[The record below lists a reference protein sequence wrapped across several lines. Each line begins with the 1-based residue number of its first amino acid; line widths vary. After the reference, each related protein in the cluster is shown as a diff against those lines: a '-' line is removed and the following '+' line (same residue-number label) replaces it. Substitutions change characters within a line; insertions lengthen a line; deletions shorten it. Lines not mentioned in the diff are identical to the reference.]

1 MQEINSFLPLVL
13 FIVPALGAVVTA
25 LFGKERGLLREGIS
39 LTGVVLTLIVSMY
52 LVQRTLLAPDKN
64 IVYAAFYRN
73 IFIDGFSSMMALLIN
88 GMLLLIV
95 LYSLTYMKSLVD
107 SGKIADSG
115 LRLFY
120 SLVTTFNATMML
132 TVISNNLI
140 MLYIAVEAST
150 LATALLVC
158 FFRDGRG
165 LEAAYKYIVL
175 VVVGIAFALMG
186 CVLLYSSAVPH
197 ITGRNAVLLSEIG
210 KVASIIPRNV
220 GLVALACFI
229 IGFSTKAGLIP
240 FHAWLP
246 DAHAEAPTP
255 VSALLSGLIIK
266 IGAYAF
272 ARTVTVMA
280 PHYHAATVY
289 VSAIACIGMVLGI
302 LLAFAQDDIKRLLAY
317 SSISQMCYVF
327 AGLGLGTYVGIY
339 GGLFHLIN
347 HSILKI
353 LLFLSAGALMYA
365 TGKRSIRELGGLS
378 RRMPV
383 TAVCFFIG
391 ALGISGMPL
400 FNGFHSKFAIFV
412 ALAQQGLW
420 WAVAVSVGTGLL
432 TLAVFVLAG
441 CRIFWGQ
448 PASEEGPDP
457 AREVPVALW
466 APMAVLAGIVLLI
479 GVYPQVLYPV
489 LNSATMSIIHI
500 WKGVGL

>member
-1 MQEINSFLPLVL
+1 
-13 FIVPALGAVVTA
+13 
-25 LFGKERGLLREGIS
+25 
-39 LTGVVLTLIVSMY
+39 
-52 LVQRTLLAPDKN
+52 
-64 IVYAAFYRN
+64 
-73 IFIDGFSSMMALLIN
+73 
-88 GMLLLIV
+88 
-95 LYSLTYMKSLVD
+95 
-107 SGKIADSG
+107 
-115 LRLFY
+115 
-120 SLVTTFNATMML
+120 
-132 TVISNNLI
+132 
-140 MLYIAVEAST
+140 
-150 LATALLVC
+150 
-158 FFRDGRG
+158 
-165 LEAAYKYIVL
+165 
-175 VVVGIAFALMG
+175 
-186 CVLLYSSAVPH
+186 
-197 ITGRNAVLLSEIG
+197 
-210 KVASIIPRNV
+210 
-220 GLVALACFI
+220 
-229 IGFSTKAGLIP
+229 
-240 FHAWLP
+240 
-246 DAHAEAPTP
+246 
-255 VSALLSGLIIK
+255 
-266 IGAYAF
+266 
-272 ARTVTVMA
+272 
-280 PHYHAATVY
+280 
-289 VSAIACIGMVLGI
+289 MVLGI